1 MFTWKMKTEKTK
13 EESYTLT
20 YVKHNIDISGGYNC
34 QYCINCTTASSVT
47 FFVTG
52 FGLVG
57 IPVTAGVAIGL
68 AMGNELLHEVVF
80 KKVCIYGKTVL
91 ESTTNN

>member
-1 MFTWKMKTEKTK
+1 M
-13 EESYTLT
+13 
-20 YVKHNIDISGGYNC
+20 
-34 QYCINCTTASSVT
+34 T